1 MFQFYCCK
9 RDYIFHNLIKKNTT
23 PNPQPP
29 YPQNKKIKKKAKN
42 ATNKWLNFY
51 IKRIHVMTTS
61 FSLMPNVTIS
71 KIIIEV
77 YIDKITVFELTS

>member
-1 MFQFYCCK
+1 
-9 RDYIFHNLIKKNTT
+9 
-23 PNPQPP
+23 
-29 YPQNKKIKKKAKN
+29 
-42 ATNKWLNFY
+42 
-51 IKRIHVMTTS
+51 MTTS